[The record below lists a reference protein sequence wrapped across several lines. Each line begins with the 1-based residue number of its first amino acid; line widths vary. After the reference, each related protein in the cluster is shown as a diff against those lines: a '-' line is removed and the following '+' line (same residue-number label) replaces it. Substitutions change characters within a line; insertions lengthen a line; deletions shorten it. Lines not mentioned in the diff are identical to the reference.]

1 MIKKNR
7 KFWIGV
13 ASKNHVANGVKL
25 GICQFCHG
33 KLTPAKRLKKDDF
46 IIYYS
51 PKQTMEGSETCQQ
64 FTALGVVID
73 DLPYQVT
80 INENFKPFRR
90 NITYFD
96 TQHIDIKPLISIL
109 PFIKNKQSW
118 GYIFRYG
125 FFEIDQ
131 ESFEII
137 AQKMLGFNPL

>member
-13 ASKNHVANGVKL
+13 ASKNHVATGVEL

-51 PKQTMEGSETCQQ
+51 PKQTMEGSEPCQQ

-90 NITYFD
+90 DITYFD